1 MQVLPLTVAV
11 ATRLLERRRRPDALA
26 EATARRI
33 VADVRRRGDVA
44 VASWTRRLDGPE
56 AAPAKLRVTPQV
68 IARAQRAI
76 GADFRRSLTRAARN
90 IRRVARRQMPQAW
103 TVRVEPGVRVGQ
115 IVRPLAAVG
124 CYVPGGR
131 YPLVSTLL
139 MTVLPAQVAGVP
151 RIVVA
156 CPRPSRELLAAAGA
170 LGVSEVLR
178 VGGAQAIAALAY
190 GTETIAPVEKIVGP
204 GNRWVAAA
212 KRLVSGDVA
221 VDMVAGPTEV
231 LVLATRGDA
240 RYIAADLV
248 AQAEHDPDAV
258 ALLVTT
264 SRALASRVQAEV
276 RLQLAALPAGNP
288 ARQALG
294 RRGAALVAASLEDA
308 IRFASRFA
316 PEHLSLPG
324 GRALLRRL
332 DAAGSVFIGPFS
344 AQSAGDFA
352 TGSNHSLPTGGTA
365 RFRGGLGAADFVRC
379 ISVQE
384 ITRVGLRRLAPVVR
398 AFAEAEGLAAHA
410 RAVEIRL

>member
-1 MQVLPLTVAV
+1 MRVLPLTEAV
-11 ATRLLERRRRPDALA
+11 ARRFLERRRRPDTVADMA
-26 EATARRI
+26 ARRI

-44 VASWTRRLDGPE
+44 LAAWTRRLDGQQ
-56 AAPAKLRVTPQV
+56 AARARLRVTMPEL
-68 IARAQRAI
+68 ARAERET
-76 GADFRRSLTRAARN
+76 GAAFRRSLQRAARN
-90 IRRVARRQMPQAW
+90 IRRVARRQLPRSW
-103 TVRVEPGVRVGQ
+103 SLRVEPGVRVGQ
-115 IVRPLAAVG
+115 IVRPLTAVG

-131 YPLVSTLL
+131 YPLVSSLL
-139 MTVLPAQVAGVP
+139 MTVLPAQVAGVR

-156 CPRPSRELLAAAGA
+156 CPRPSGELLAAART

-178 VGGAQAIAALAY
+178 VGGAQAIGALAY
-190 GTETIAPVEKIVGP
+190 GTETIGPVEKIVGP

-212 KRLVSGDVA
+212 KRLVSTDVA

-240 RYIAADLV
+240 RFIAADLV

-264 SRALASRVQAEV
+264 SRSLAGRVEAEV
-276 RLQLAALPAGNP
+276 RQQLAALPADNP
-288 ARQALG
+288 ARRSIAS
-294 RRGAALVAASLEDA
+294 RGAVLVAASLRDA
-308 IRFASRFA
+308 ISFASRFA

-324 GRALLRRL
+324 GRPLLARL
-332 DAAGSVFIGPFS
+332 DAAGSVFLGPFS

-384 ITRVGLRRLAPVVR
+384 VSRAGLRRLAPVVR
-398 AFAEAEGLAAHA
+398 AFAAAEGLAAHA
-410 RAVEIRL
+410 RAVEVRL

>member
-1 MQVLPLTVAV
+1 
-11 ATRLLERRRRPDALA
+11 
-26 EATARRI
+26 
-33 VADVRRRGDVA
+33 
-44 VASWTRRLDGPE
+44 
-56 AAPAKLRVTPQV
+56 
-68 IARAQRAI
+68 
-76 GADFRRSLTRAARN
+76 
-90 IRRVARRQMPQAW
+90 
-103 TVRVEPGVRVGQ
+103 
-115 IVRPLAAVG
+115 
-124 CYVPGGR
+124 
-131 YPLVSTLL
+131 
-139 MTVLPAQVAGVP
+139 
-151 RIVVA
+151 
-156 CPRPSRELLAAAGA
+156 
-170 LGVSEVLR
+170 
-178 VGGAQAIAALAY
+178 
-190 GTETIAPVEKIVGP
+190 
-204 GNRWVAAA
+204 
-212 KRLVSGDVA
+212 
-221 VDMVAGPTEV
+221 
-231 LVLATRGDA
+231 
-240 RYIAADLV
+240 V